1 MRRLPDKP
9 EHVILIAFCLNGRV
23 LEFGEPRRQVF
34 NAVER
39 GMLHD
44 FALVFLHAECTHVA
58 ASDGAHAL
66 CSAANRIQSST
77 GRKHD
82 RIWG

>member
-1 MRRLPDKP
+1 MVD
-9 EHVILIAFCLNGRV
+9 RV

-44 FALVFLHAECTHVA
+44 FALVLLNADCIA
-58 ASDGAHAL
+58 ASNGARCSCIVFCVNQSSMGRQHAHAGVRVGDYTNL
-66 CSAANRIQSST
+66 TICTS
-77 GRKHD
+77 
-82 RIWG
+82 